1 MHTKRFMLI
10 VSAAICAAALTAN
23 AKTLQ
28 EDADGLPYNEIER
41 TDDGIEYVA
50 GGIGVEAQ
58 ERFNRVARERFN
70 LKLVFSLNEGN
81 YIADVNVAVKDS
93 RGRTVVE
100 EMADG
105 PYLLAKIPPGR
116 YTVTATYDGKT
127 VTRTMQVG
135 DRLRTAY
142 LRWPSNPA
150 TDFLVPRHAGT
161 KAGAAAESPPG

>member
-1 MHTKRFMLI
+1 MHPKLLSLI
-10 VSAAICAAALTAN
+10 LFPAICAAALAATAQ
-23 AKTLQ
+23 TPRM
-28 EDADGLPYNEIER
+28 DVDGLPYNDIEK
-41 TDDGIEYVA
+41 TSDGIEYVA

-58 ERFNRVARERFN
+58 ERFNKLAKDRFN
-70 LKLVFSLNEGN
+70 LKLVFTLNEGN
-81 YIADVNVAVKDS
+81 YIADVNVAVKDA

-105 PYLLAKIPPGR
+105 PYLLAKIPRGR

-135 DRLRTAY
+135 AGLRTAY

-150 TDFLVPRHAGT
+150 TDFLLPRHAGT
-161 KAGAAAESPPG
+161 KAGAAAAPPRS